1 MWPLL
6 AELTS
11 GRSTTAPGSWT
22 TRWEISE
29 VPTAAEKSVN
39 VGNDETAVAQGIL
52 ERESYAR
59 LKNRLK
65 QEKN

>member
-1 MWPLL
+1 MWTLL
-6 AELTS
+6 VELTS
-11 GRSTTAPGSWT
+11 GRSTTAPGSW

-39 VGNDETAVAQGIL
+39 IGNDETAVAQGIL
-52 ERESYAR
+52 EREFYAR

-65 QEKN
+65 QEKD

>member
-1 MWPLL
+1 M
-6 AELTS
+6 
-11 GRSTTAPGSWT
+11 
-22 TRWEISE
+22 
-29 VPTAAEKSVN
+29 PTAAEKSVN